1 MGADDKIENKAEEL
15 KGKVK
20 EGAGKVT
27 DDHSLEAEGH
37 ADQAKAGLKQAG
49 EHVKDSFTK
58 NEDNGES
65 QKRKASFAQEGA
77 TPALSRSASGS
88 LGWTM
93 GNRSAE
99 P

>member
-1 MGADDKIENKAEEL
+1 MASLMFDLPESGQRTGTVECSKHLTDEPNERSSMGADDKIENKAEEL

-58 NEDNGES
+58 NDDD
-65 QKRKASFAQEGA
+65 R
-77 TPALSRSASGS
+77 
-88 LGWTM
+88 
-93 GNRSAE
+93 
-99 P
+99 